1 MRAERTTI
9 LSVWLDKP
17 DTLYKE
23 ISFFEKEFTENLYRG
38 ALFSG
43 RGDAIA
49 FYMLFNK
56 LNYNIKFYA
65 S

>member
-1 MRAERTTI
+1 M
-9 LSVWLDKP
+9 
-17 DTLYKE
+17 
-23 ISFFEKEFTENLYRG
+23 SFFENEFTENLYRG

-49 FYMLFNK
+49 FLMLFNK
-56 LNYNIKFYA
+56 LNYHIKFYA

>member
-1 MRAERTTI
+1 VRAERTTI

-17 DTLYKE
+17 GTLYKE
-23 ISFFEKEFTENLYRG
+23 ISFFEKEFTESLYRG

-56 LNYNIKFYA
+56 LNYHIKL
-65 S
+65 